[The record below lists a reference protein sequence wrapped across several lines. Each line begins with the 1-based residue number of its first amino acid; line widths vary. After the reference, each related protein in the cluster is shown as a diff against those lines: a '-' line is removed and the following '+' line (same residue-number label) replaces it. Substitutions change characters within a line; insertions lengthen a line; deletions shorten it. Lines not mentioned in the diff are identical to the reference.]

1 MCAPIAADWENGTER
16 NVSGARARERFMNDT
31 IMQLLSAGW
40 KELAE
45 GDDIKE
51 GDVFVQDGNIYCA
64 SDFTGQYSRVHHY
77 PHFRVTDDDLN
88 NMYAY
93 YTETD

>member
-1 MCAPIAADWENGTER
+1 
-16 NVSGARARERFMNDT
+16 VSGARARERFMNDT

-64 SDFTGQYSRVHHY
+64 SDFTGIAEYIIIRTSG
-77 PHFRVTDDDLN
+77 
-88 NMYAY
+88 
-93 YTETD
+93 